1 MIQWFKKRGTLS
13 FFLVALLVLLIGGAY
28 LRSMP
33 ALSAEAETYQN
44 LKKFGEILD
53 LIERNYVEEVDPN
66 ELLQGAIEGMMKTL
80 DPHSTYMTEEM
91 YRELQVDTRG
101 VFGGLGIVIS
111 MRNEVITVVAPLEDT
126 PAFKAGIITGDA
138 IVRIDGTD
146 TAGMT
151 IMEAVQKLRGPKGT
165 DVTISIMRDD
175 FDQPKDFTITR
186 DIIKVQSVKHRV
198 LHDDIGYIRIS
209 SFQENTTDDLKK
221 TLAALRAQ
229 ETPLRGIILDLRNNP
244 GGLLDQA
251 VSVSDLFLKTG
262 VIVSTKGRGDKNIE
276 KVYRARD
283 YGTEPEAPMIV
294 LVNGGSAS
302 GSEIL
307 AGALRDNNR
316 ALLLGTQTFGK
327 GVMQVIIPLRD
338 GSAVKL
344 TTAKYFTP
352 SGVSIQAKG
361 LSPDFVVEYRRP
373 DQSPDTERLQ
383 LREKDLEGHIRGDY
397 PQEDESI
404 PNGPGDFYQP
414 DTGEFI
420 IDNQMQRAI
429 DLIRSWEMFQ
439 KTQKG

>member
-1 MIQWFKKRGTLS
+1 MTQWFKKRGTFS
-13 FFLVALLVLLIGGAY
+13 FFLIILSALLIGGLY

-53 LIERNYVEEVDPN
+53 LIERNYVEDVDPN
-66 ELLQGAIEGMMKTL
+66 ELLRGAIDGMMKTL

-91 YRELQVDTRG
+91 YKELQVDTRG

-111 MRNEVITVVAPLEDT
+111 IRDDVLTVVAPLEDT
-126 PAFKAGIITGDA
+126 PAFKAGIIAGDA
-138 IVRIDGTD
+138 IVKIDGKD
-146 TAGMT
+146 TTGMT

-165 DVTISIMRDD
+165 DVTISIMRKD
-175 FDQPKDFTITR
+175 FEQSKDFTITR
-186 DIIKVQSVKHRV
+186 DIIKVQSVKQRV
-198 LHDDIGYIRIS
+198 LDDDIGYVRIS

-221 TLAALRAQ
+221 ALSALRAH

-262 VIVSTKGRGDKNIE
+262 VIVSTKGRGDRNIE
-276 KVYRARD
+276 KVYRARNF
-283 YGTEPEAPMIV
+283 GIEPEAPMIV

-307 AGALRDNNR
+307 AGALRDNDR
-316 ALLLGTQTFGK
+316 ALLLGTRTFGK
-327 GVMQVIIPLRD
+327 GVMQVIVPLRD

-361 LSPDFVVEYRRP
+361 LNPDFVVEFRRP
-373 DQSPDTERLQ
+373 EESPDNEQLQ
-383 LREKDLEGHIRGDY
+383 PREKDLEGHIRGDY
-397 PQEDESI
+397 PGEEERR
-404 PNGPGDFYQP
+404 PNGPDDFFQP
-414 DTGEFI
+414 DTGAFI

-429 DLIRSWEMFQ
+429 DLIKSWELF
-439 KTQKG
+439 KKIQKG